1 MGAAGPGPLPLA
13 ITSHRD
19 NAIVDAGGNLSIQG
33 RTAPFANVRIH
44 VESVAS
50 VAGVLG
56 VSQPVADQTVQA
68 DRNGNFGVTITPR
81 GLPIPGT
88 RYDVRLT
95 ATSGNQTAEER
106 LTLFQRQG

>member
-1 MGAAGPGPLPLA
+1 
-13 ITSHRD
+13 
-19 NAIVDAGGNLSIQG
+19 
-33 RTAPFANVRIH
+33 

-68 DRNGNFGVTITPR
+68 DRNGNFAVTITPR

-95 ATSGNQTAEER
+95 ATSGNQSAEER
-106 LTLFQRQG
+106 LTLYQRQG